1 MPAGF
6 FGLSVR
12 GDDEYRRLL
21 RIVAAKRGQTMADV
35 TREALDKELSTEPE
49 AASFFAASEKY
60 TSHTT
65 SSEVEPK

>member
-6 FGLSVR
+6 FGVSVR

-35 TREALDKELSTEPE
+35 MRAALDRELESEPE
-49 AASFFAASEKY
+49 AASFFAKSEKH
-60 TSHTT
+60 TSH
-65 SSEVEPK
+65 SKSRKAKAS